1 MQQTTN
7 KKTPQLK
14 FLLITAVA
22 VSVTLIFTIT
32 PWNIV
37 PTQVTEDV
45 AVIAVADYGC
55 VGESSSGRSVVV
67 PNCDAG
73 VGDIVSATFYIPAGE
88 VNGYLEELERR
99 QNPMVDAWDRNV
111 INLKITTRREMV
123 SCSNRMKFKFTQLK
137 RYG

>member
-1 MQQTTN
+1 MQQQTTY

-14 FLLITAVA
+14 FLAIVAVA
-22 VSVTLIFTIT
+22 TSVILVFTVT

-37 PTQVTEDV
+37 PTMVTEDV

-55 VGESSSGRSVVV
+55 VGESSVGRSVVV

-73 VGDIVSATFYIPAGE
+73 VGDTVSATFYIPAGE
-88 VNGYLEELERR
+88 INGYLEDLDRR

-111 INLKITTRREMV
+111 SGTGF
-123 SCSNRMKFKFTQLK
+123 SP
-137 RYG
+137 